1 MADLVGDGVSEN
13 ALFSD
18 VHGKDALNTELQ
30 HLSPSMRRVS
40 AVPVR
45 DVLSQL
51 VGELFRSALSGYD
64 CELPY
69 WVGRDH
75 YRDNRDRGLLHA
87 LIIRERKKEHFLYVT
102 YDDLIWKQADAE
114 RGGFL
119 TLIASSS
126 CMSAWKRAYALRLIA
141 MRQSFL

>member
-1 MADLVGDGVSEN
+1 MILNTKQKTWSRFRKLTSDMADLVGDGVSEN

-64 CELPY
+64 CKLPY
-69 WVGRDH
+69 
-75 YRDNRDRGLLHA
+75 
-87 LIIRERKKEHFLYVT
+87 
-102 YDDLIWKQADAE
+102 
-114 RGGFL
+114 
-119 TLIASSS
+119 
-126 CMSAWKRAYALRLIA
+126 
-141 MRQSFL
+141 